1 MGGSILGSKAI
12 YSFLKYKI
20 NKKFIFID
28 NLDQNFLAE
37 IRKQNILKKSLFL
50 VISKSGNTT
59 ETLINLSFFKPYIKK
74 SNIIII
80 SENTKNVLANYA
92 RQKNYM
98 FVSHNKFIGGRYS
111 IFSEVGMLSAYL
123 MGLNPAKFKKNIL
136 KNFNDDRLL
145 SQLIQK
151 LYKIKITKFKT
162 VVLFN
167 YVPELNDFMLWC
179 QQLFAESLGK
189 NSKGFV
195 PIISIGPRDHH
206 SLLQLY
212 LDGPK
217 DKAFYIFTIKNKK
230 KFKIKFKS
238 FGKQMSYL
246 NNKNYEDVKKS
257 QKNAFK
263 TILKSKNIPYREIFI
278 KNFDENNL
286 GKLFFLFIFETIAIC
301 RMLKVNP
308 FDQPAVEKVKA
319 LSKKFLLSK
328 KITKKDF

>member
-1 MGGSILGSKAI
+1 
-12 YSFLKYKI
+12 
-20 NKKFIFID
+20 
-28 NLDQNFLAE
+28 
-37 IRKQNILKKSLFL
+37 
-50 VISKSGNTT
+50 
-59 ETLINLSFFKPYIKK
+59 
-74 SNIIII
+74 
-80 SENTKNVLANYA
+80 
-92 RQKNYM
+92 M